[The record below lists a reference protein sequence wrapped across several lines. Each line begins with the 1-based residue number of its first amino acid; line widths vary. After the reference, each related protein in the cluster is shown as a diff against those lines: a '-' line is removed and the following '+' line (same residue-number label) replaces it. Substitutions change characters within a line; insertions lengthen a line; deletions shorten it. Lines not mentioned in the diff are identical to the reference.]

1 MSHNKKITAR
11 PKQTASFEAELI
23 HDPIAVE
30 CALNA
35 MAKKINA
42 RLADKDPLV
51 LCVMIG
57 GLIPAGMLL
66 PRLSFPLQVDY
77 IHASRYRGATA
88 GGTLHW
94 LRKPQRSFT
103 GRTLL
108 LIDDI
113 LDEGITLAQII
124 DYCRQAGAKEVHT
137 AVLVEKQLSD
147 RQAPI
152 KADFCELTVPDRYVF
167 GYGMDHDEYHRNCDG
182 IYALTRS

>member
-1 MSHNKKITAR
+1 MSYSEKTTMP
-11 PKQTASFEAELI
+11 PKQPDPSEADLI

-30 CALNA
+30 RALTA
-35 MAKKINA
+35 MAEKINA
-42 RLADKDPLV
+42 RLAEEDPLV

-94 LRKPQRSFT
+94 FKKPQRSLA
-103 GRTLL
+103 GKTLL

-124 DYCRQAGAKEVHT
+124 DHCRQAGAKAVHT
-137 AVLVEKQLSD
+137 AVLVEKQLSG

-167 GYGMDHDEYHRNCDG
+167 GYGMDHEEYRRNHAG
-182 IYALTRS
+182 IYALKRS